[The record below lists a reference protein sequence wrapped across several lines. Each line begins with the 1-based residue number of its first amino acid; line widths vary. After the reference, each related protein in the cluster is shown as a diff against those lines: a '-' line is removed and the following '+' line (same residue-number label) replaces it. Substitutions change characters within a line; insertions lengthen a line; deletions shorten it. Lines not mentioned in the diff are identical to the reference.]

1 MSWRRGSAR
10 THGKMYVSTYVS
22 MYLRR
27 KQNSISM
34 LISFLN
40 ICLFSHCLE
49 NVQVLT
55 LVIGVFALRSSD
67 FVWQR
72 HKPSPSRNANSKST
86 AFKPATQHYIRL
98 LLQDEDT
105 PRLLHNVLLR
115 EYESTKTHLVRSSVW
130 SPPPRTTLTS
140 SRLMVIQSCRANS
153 LDSHTVNT
161 DKQSEANYTCDC
173 HCSW

>member
-49 NVQVLT
+49 NVQVLS

-72 HKPSPSRNANSKST
+72 HKPSTSRNANSKST

-105 PRLLHNVLLR
+105 PRQLRNVLLR
-115 EYESTKTHLVRSSVW
+115 EYEN
-130 SPPPRTTLTS
+130 S
-140 SRLMVIQSCRANS
+140 SRS
-153 LDSHTVNT
+153 LLRLVPSPTNDTQLKSSNGHSILPDELIGQPYCNT